1 MTDDMNAID
10 PDGFYERHRGGS
22 GNVVVVFAYSEF
34 NYDELT
40 GIFSSIEK
48 AHAWRDTLGDEWTCI
63 FAPYVVDE
71 PDYGNVTRKN

>member
-1 MTDDMNAID
+1 MADDIKTID

-22 GNVVVVFAYSEF
+22 GNVVVVLAYSHGIER
-34 NYDELT
+34 T

-48 AHAWRDTLGDEWTCI
+48 AQEWRDTLGDDWTCI

-71 PDYGNVTRKN
+71 PDFGNVVRTN